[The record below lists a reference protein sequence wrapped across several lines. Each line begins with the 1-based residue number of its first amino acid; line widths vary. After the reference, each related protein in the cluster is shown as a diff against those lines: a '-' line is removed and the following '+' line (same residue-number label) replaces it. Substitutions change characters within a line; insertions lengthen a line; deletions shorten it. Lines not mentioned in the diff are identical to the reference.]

1 MYRYIRL
8 SSSQSLLEF
17 PARERAGAKLH
28 ARPGSASIGG
38 SKSLSCARSRYSSAE
53 GERELVKEIG
63 ALSPSLGY
71 ACTLYILQDRE
82 RESTRGKGARAA
94 MTDRA
99 NYYVSNAEV
108 MDSALLARG

>member
-53 GERELVKEIG
+53 GERAG
-63 ALSPSLGY
+63 QGDRSSLSLSLSNMRVH
-71 ACTLYILQDRE
+71 YIYRIE
-82 RESTRGKGARAA
+82 RETARGKGARVA

-99 NYYVSNAEV
+99 NYYVSNTEV